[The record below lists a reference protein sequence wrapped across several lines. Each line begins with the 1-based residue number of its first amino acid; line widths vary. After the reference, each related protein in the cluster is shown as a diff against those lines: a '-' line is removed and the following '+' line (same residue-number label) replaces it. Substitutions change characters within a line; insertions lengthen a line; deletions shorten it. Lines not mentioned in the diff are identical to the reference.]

1 MGLIHIVASVRY
13 KPRTSTAI
21 VSVSCYN
28 VFRYGWFEIGRVCQC
43 NTSKTFVKCGSW
55 CCSVF
60 ADLFASRRTRAVFL
74 IALSWV
80 AGTAVAILPL
90 FNAFGFAETE
100 SSFHAT
106 GDQCYFTK
114 VVDYR
119 YLVYVIFVGTILA
132 PTLLIVFCYVSI
144 YSRIRKEEHQI
155 KCLLRKS
162 ERDRRMQGRRRLIK
176 ILLILVVSYGICWYP
191 LYVINS
197 IDYFLPEFS
206 IAGLTLWTV
215 VLSHMSC
222 ALNPLIYA
230 YGMPGFKKALR
241 EFFNVSTFQSNTG
254 ANYSCYMKCSDAGK
268 ANQNQSDRIRS
279 YLTTVADFRY
289 PSETVR
295 KISAPTLTEVYK
307 LMRRRT
313 IDIT

>member
-1 MGLIHIVASVRY
+1 MPDRCPPRPT
-13 KPRTSTAI
+13 KPSI
-21 VSVSCYN
+21 PP
-28 VFRYGWFEIGRVCQC
+28 G
-43 NTSKTFVKCGSW
+43 
-55 CCSVF
+55 
-60 ADLFASRRTRAVFL
+60 
-74 IALSWV
+74 
-80 AGTAVAILPL
+80 
-90 FNAFGFAETE
+90 TE

-268 ANQNQSDRIRS
+268 ANQNQSDRIRR
-279 YLTTVADFRY
+279 F

-295 KISAPTLTEVYK
+295 KISAPTPIIKRSLTEVYK